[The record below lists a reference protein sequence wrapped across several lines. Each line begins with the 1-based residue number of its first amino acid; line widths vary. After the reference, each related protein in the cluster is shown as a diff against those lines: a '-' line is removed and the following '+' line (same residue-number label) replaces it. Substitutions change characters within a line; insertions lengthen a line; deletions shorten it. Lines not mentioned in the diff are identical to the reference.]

1 MYLSLALWL
10 VCIPLTFLKAI
21 HSAHSDSRFGDISRD
36 TVGIIFLGTPHQGS
50 TISWIGE
57 ILARL
62 TILSGSDATLLKLL
76 SHGSPALLDL
86 KRDFSAAVTSII
98 NQKPLL
104 VYSFYET
111 LPTFRYGVSLGV
123 VRIYSIL

>member
-1 MYLSLALWL
+1 MYLSIALWL

-86 KRDFSAAVTSII
+86 KRDFSTAVTSII
-98 NQKPLL
+98 NRKPLL